1 MRNCAG
7 RPCRVLRY
15 WVHSV
20 AEMSNTQAVFLSVA
34 RCPNV
39 TLCIESD
46 APHPCR
52 EIVDHQMREQ
62 RVQSYDNFQVPEP
75 WVGELDVAPILF
87 ISSNPS
93 IGEDRHAVGGSSDET
108 LWDSHHFAF
117 GGGRR
122 RYILDGINSTTTA
135 GDKLKKVPYWASVR
149 ARARELIPNAVPGR
163 DYALTEVVHCK
174 STDEIGVASAAA
186 ECSKMHFERILGSS
200 PARVL
205 IVLGKVAREC
215 LRPDSPGSSG
225 MEEREIGGRHRL
237 IVYLPHPA
245 SWEPGP
251 RTLVGLFPAEFD
263 RLRREATSTRPPI
276 ERNDKPGA
284 RATTPEEVVR
294 TLQPDASSEFVRA
307 FLRSVGGLLDSRRA
321 ALGATYSQLGEVA
334 ARESGRKAHA
344 GGARDLCQG
353 NRSVWPPYARAIM
366 LFLGISNA
374 ENLADAYEAMQRFDG
389 VSPRER

>member
-1 MRNCAG
+1 VLPRSAG
-7 RPCRVLRY
+7 
-15 WVHSV
+15 S
-20 AEMSNTQAVFLSVA
+20 AEMSDTQAVFLSVA

-39 TLCIESD
+39 RFCIESD

-52 EIVDHQMREQ
+52 EIVEHQMREKGV
-62 RVQSYDNFQVPEP
+62 RSYDDFQVPEP

-93 IGEDRHAVGGSSDET
+93 IGEDRHAVGASSDET

-117 GGGRR
+117 GGGKRP
-122 RYILDGINSTTTA
+122 YILDGINTTTTA
-135 GDKLKKVPYWASVR
+135 GDKLKKVAYWASVR

-174 STDEIGVASAAA
+174 STDEIGVASSAT
-186 ECSKMHFERILGSS
+186 ECSEMHFERVLGNS

-215 LRPDSPGSSG
+215 LSSDNPGSSA
-225 MEEREIGGRHRL
+225 MEEREIGGRQRL

-251 RTLVGLFPAEFD
+251 RTLVGLFPAEVD
-263 RLRREATSTRPPI
+263 RLRREANSKQPPI
-276 ERNDKPGA
+276 GTDDKPGA
-284 RATTPEEVVR
+284 RAAAPEEAVR
-294 TLQPDASSEFVRA
+294 TLQPDARAEFVRA
-307 FLRSVGGLLDSRRA
+307 FLRDVGALLESKRA
-321 ALGATYSQLGEVA
+321 AIGATYAQLGEVA
-334 ARESGRKAHA
+334 ARASGRKAHA

-353 NRSVWPPYARAIM
+353 NRWVWPPYARTIM
-366 LFLGISNA
+366 LFLDIANA

-389 VSPRER
+389 VSSRER